1 MLSLL
6 QTSFFFKINW
16 PEFGEIDAFDRISY
30 QDVIDVLSKSVSNG

>member
-6 QTSFFFKINW
+6 QTSFFKINW